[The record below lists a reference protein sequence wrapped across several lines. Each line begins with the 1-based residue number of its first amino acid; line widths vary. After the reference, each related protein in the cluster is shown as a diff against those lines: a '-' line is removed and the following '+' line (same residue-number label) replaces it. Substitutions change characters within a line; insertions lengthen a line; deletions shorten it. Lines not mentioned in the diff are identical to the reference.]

1 MRIQVD
7 GRRRA
12 GRHYLPIMK
21 DGAVPTPGLQPQE
34 WLELIVLS
42 VAAIVLGSL
51 DQCTRGPS
59 ITAMVLTNLHHFI

>member
-1 MRIQVD
+1 MD
-7 GRRRA
+7 GKDGAA
-12 GRHYLPIMK
+12 GHHDSIMK

-59 ITAMVLTNLHHFI
+59 LTAMFLTHLNQFF

>member
-1 MRIQVD
+1 MAGA
-7 GRRRA
+7 GRR
-12 GRHYLPIMK
+12 GTMGSIMK
-21 DGAVPTPGLQPQE
+21 DGAFPTPGLQPQE

-59 ITAMVLTNLHHFI
+59 LTAMALTYLFT